1 MSRLKR
7 DDNQTS
13 NRNSSNRGIKQLM
26 RRWRRGVRELTKS
39 KAAKHADGSSLV
51 RRGNYT
57 LLRLL
62 IITKAAGPD
71 GITTLALLN
80 ELGSKADHINHIIN
94 NAKQAISKG

>member
-1 MSRLKR
+1 M
-7 DDNQTS
+7 
-13 NRNSSNRGIKQLM
+13 
-26 RRWRRGVRELTKS
+26 TKS

-94 NAKQAISKG
+94 NAEKAGYIKRVKGESENGHFPPVYNILTAKGKRLLANLSS